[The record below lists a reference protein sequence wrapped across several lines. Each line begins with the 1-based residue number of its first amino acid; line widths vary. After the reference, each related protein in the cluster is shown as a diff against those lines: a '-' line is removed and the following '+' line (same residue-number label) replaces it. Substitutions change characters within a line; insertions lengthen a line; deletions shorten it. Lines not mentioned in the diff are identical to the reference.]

1 MAKLLDAVITAHGGL
16 DRWSAVRS
24 VNVTFNFSGG
34 LLDLKGFPGHHR
46 PTASVD
52 VKQPR
57 VVLQRLG
64 GDPDDR
70 WIFTR
75 DRVWI
80 ERRDGWS
87 VEERSDPR
95 AAFAGHVRETP
106 WDRLHLTYFLGYAL
120 WNYLT
125 APFLFAW
132 PGFNSQELDPHVE
145 GRETWRVLEVTYPD
159 NIPAHTKTQKLY
171 FDDAFM
177 LNMNGC
183 ARRGGRALLL
193 RSGNGRRNCLSDIAP
208 RGSAN
213 IGRPAFVRPHVV
225 RARLHERGGP
235 DMRWAIDDRSVPMT
249 TPFGAVAVR
258 IDGDP
263 EGSPLLLCQR
273 FRGTMNAQCIS
284 SGRRKSNG

>member
-1 MAKLLDAVITAHGGL
+1 MAELLDAVITAHGGL
-16 DRWSAVRS
+16 DRWNAVRS
-24 VNVTFNFSGG
+24 VDVTFNFSGG

-57 VVLQRLG
+57 VVLQRLD

-132 PGFNSQELDPHVE
+132 QGFNYQELDPHVE
-145 GRETWRVLEVTYPD
+145 GQETWHVLEVTYPD

-177 LNMNGC
+177 LKRWDYETDVLGGVAAHYC
-183 ARRGGRALLL
+183 YDPVTVEGIVFPTLRR
-193 RSGNGRRNCLSDIAP
+193 
-208 RGSAN
+208 
-213 IGRPAFVRPHVV
+213 VV
-225 RARLHERGGP
+225 RRTP
-235 DMRWAIDDRSVPMT
+235 D
-249 TPFGAVAVR
+249 G
-258 IDGDP
+258 
-263 EGSPLLLCQR
+263 PLL
-273 FRGTMNAQCIS
+273 
-284 SGRRKSNG
+284 SGRTSFVLDYTNVEVRT

>member
-1 MAKLLDAVITAHGGL
+1 MAELLDAMITAHGGL
-16 DRWSAVRS
+16 DRWNAVRS
-24 VNVTFNFSGG
+24 VDVTFNFSGG

-125 APFLFAW
+125 APPIRRRPDHYQSFRKNRPRYRRFARDRPRQRDRSRQDGR
-132 PGFNSQELDPHVE
+132 PGSRPLRH
-145 GRETWRVLEVTYPD
+145 G
-159 NIPAHTKTQKLY
+159 PA
-171 FDDAFM
+171 
-177 LNMNGC
+177 
-183 ARRGGRALLL
+183 RWSL
-193 RSGNGRRNCLSDIAP
+193 RSALGQLRK
-208 RGSAN
+208 
-213 IGRPAFVRPHVV
+213 
-225 RARLHERGGP
+225 
-235 DMRWAIDDRSVPMT
+235 
-249 TPFGAVAVR
+249 
-258 IDGDP
+258 
-263 EGSPLLLCQR
+263 
-273 FRGTMNAQCIS
+273 RGTF
-284 SGRRKSNG
+284 GSNS